1 MTDGRLVVD
10 AEKARIVSKILPIL
24 NNKDI
29 NMICDNLNSAKL
41 KLPKAIIG
49 IAVPL
54 NTFCKIPFISAKSGG
69 IQSAKQAEIS
79 ITKI

>member
-1 MTDGRLVVD
+1 MTIIFWHFF
-10 AEKARIVSKILPIL
+10 KKKKKKILFVKIKFKKKKKPP
-24 NNKDI
+24 
-29 NMICDNLNSAKL
+29 MATS
-41 KLPKAIIG
+41 G